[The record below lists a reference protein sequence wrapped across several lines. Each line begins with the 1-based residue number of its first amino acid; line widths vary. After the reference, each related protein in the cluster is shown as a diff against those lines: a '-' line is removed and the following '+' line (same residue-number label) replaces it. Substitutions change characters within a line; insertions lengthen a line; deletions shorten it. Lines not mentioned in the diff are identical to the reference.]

1 MYKLLPSSLP
11 YRIVLYNATS
21 FLASQQPPRY
31 PDEKG
36 SLTKLQMAFVY
47 RSNANNLGI
56 EETKL
61 LREPDKHLDS
71 AASVPV
77 RYCG

>member
-1 MYKLLPSSLP
+1 MRPH
-11 YRIVLYNATS
+11 
-21 FLASQQPPRY
+21 FLRLNSRR
-31 PDEKG
+31 DIRMRKG

-47 RSNANNLGI
+47 RSNAKRYNNLGI

-61 LREPDKHLDS
+61 LREPGKHLDS